1 MILVTGANG
10 FLGSTLVKH
19 LLDRGAKHVACL
31 VRPGASRAKLDALA
45 KAHFESTRGG
55 AAGLPPQTP
64 GAVVEVRNTG
74 LASAADIKP
83 ALEGVTLV
91 YHLAAAMAGS
101 PADMYMGTVV
111 ASKNLLE
118 AIAQRKAEG
127 HAPPR
132 VVVVSSFGVY
142 GVAELPRG
150 AMVDEDTPLEAHIEQ
165 RDVYSQTKLRQE
177 RIFREYEAKLG
188 LSLMIVR
195 PGVVYGPGGSAMSS
209 RVGLEVFG
217 VFLNLGLHNRLPL
230 TYVENCADAI
240 LAVGETGKEGD
251 VYNVVDDDLP
261 TCTEYLREYKKYVR
275 DVPVLPVPY
284 PAAQLLSRAVSWY
297 SRVSKGQIPA
307 ILTPYRTAAS
317 WKGNRFDNSKL
328 KSLGWKPLVPTKE
341 GIARTMEWLKAK
353 PKK

>member
-1 MILVTGANG
+1 VILVTGANG

-19 LLDRGAKHVACL
+19 LLARGAKHVAVL
-31 VRPGASRAKLDALA
+31 VRPGASKAKLEALA
-45 KAHFESTRGG
+45 KAHD
-55 AAGLPPQTP
+55 

-74 LASAADIKP
+74 LASPADIKP

-150 AMVDEDTPLEAHIEQ
+150 AMVDEDTPLEAHLEQ

-177 RIFREYEAKLG
+177 QVFREYEPKLG
-188 LSLMIVR
+188 LSLVVVR
-195 PGVVYGPGGSAMSS
+195 PGVIYGPGGNAMSS
-209 RVGLEVFG
+209 RVGLDVFG
-217 VFLNLGLHNRLPL
+217 VFLNMGLHNKLPL

-240 LAVGETGKEGD
+240 LAAGENGKNGE

-275 DVPVLPVPY
+275 DVPALPVPY
-284 PAAQLLSRAVSWY
+284 AAAQLLSRAVSWY
-297 SRVSKGQIPA
+297 SKASKGQLPA

-317 WKGNRFDNSKL
+317 WKGNRFDNAKL

-341 GIARTMEWLKAK
+341 GIARTMEWLKAN

>member
-19 LLDRGAKHVACL
+19 LLARGVKKVACL
-31 VRPGASRAKLDALA
+31 VRPGASKSKLENLA
-45 KAHFESTRGG
+45 KSY
-55 AAGLPPQTP
+55 P
-64 GAVVEVRNTG
+64 GATVEVRNTG

-83 ALEGVTLV
+83 ALEGVTLI

-118 AIAQRKAEG
+118 AISQRKAEG
-127 HAPPR
+127 HAVPR
-132 VVVVSSFGVY
+132 IVLVSSFGVY

-150 AMVDEDTPLEAHIEQ
+150 ALVNEETPLEPHLEM

-177 RIFREYEAKLG
+177 RLFRDYEPKLG
-188 LSLMIVR
+188 LSLVITR
-195 PGVVYGPGGSAMSS
+195 PGVIYGPGGNAMSS
-209 RVGLEVFG
+209 RVGLDVFG
-217 VFLNLGLHNRLPL
+217 VFLNMGLQNKLPL

-240 LAVGETGKEGD
+240 LAAGENGRDGE

-261 TCTEYLREYKKYVR
+261 TCSEYLKEYKKYVR
-275 DVPVLPVPY
+275 DVPALPVPY
-284 PAAQLLSRAVSWY
+284 AAAQLLTKAVSWY
-297 SRVSKGQIPA
+297 SKKSKGQLPA
-307 ILTPYRTAAS
+307 ILTPYRTAAT
-317 WKGNRFDNSKL
+317 WKGNRFENDKI

-341 GIARTMEWLKAK
+341 GIARTMEWLKAN